1 MIVGWGSGWW
11 LVLPENKEA
20 FVLAAEHFVYEGCV
34 IQSSTMPPP
43 LVILTLRSQLE
54 QAQRVHLGDR

>member
-1 MIVGWGSGWW
+1 M
-11 LVLPENKEA
+11 
-20 FVLAAEHFVYEGCV
+20 LAAEHFVYEGCV